1 MEENSYRQILK
12 STTILGGT
20 QFFNIIISVVRSKL
34 VAVLLGKEGVGIIAM
49 FNSILN
55 VVSSILICGIN
66 TSGVREITVAKAND
80 SNINSIIQ
88 SVKWWLLIV
97 GILGSLGICFF
108 SSFLSK
114 WSFGTEEYSNY
125 IKILSVALFFMV
137 FSTKNTIILQSLRMF
152 GKYAKVNISSAAVS
166 LCFIIPIYYYLGV
179 DGIVYSLIISNLI
192 LYLVSE
198 FFVKGSI
205 KENNVIQLKD
215 CCIRLKKMLKFG
227 VTLTVGSFLGNLVV
241 YLVSIYI
248 SSVDGVEI
256 LGLYNAGM
264 AIVLQYVSL
273 VFNAMSTDYVTRL
286 TAIQSNNSQ
295 VGRVVNLQLDIM
307 LLIISPLLMILIV
320 YLPIGVLILYSKE
333 FLDIIPF
340 MRWVILSVFFQAASW
355 PIGYISFAK
364 GDVKF
369 FFIVEC
375 IYRNVFGL
383 ITKVIGYKY
392 GGLEG
397 IGLAILFDN
406 FCYFLLI
413 SYSAYKRYFLKID
426 FSIIKK
432 FIVFLLV
439 LLFFLF
445 SSIYIKSMVLYIA
458 AFPFLAL
465 LSYKIIV
472 SLKNKLSIS

>member
-20 QFFNIIISVVRSKL
+20 QFFNIIISIIRSKL
-34 VAVLLGKEGVGIIAM
+34 IAILLGREGVGIIAM

-55 VVSSILICGIN
+55 VISSILICGIN
-66 TSGVREITVAKAND
+66 TSGVREITVAKTNGH
-80 SNINSIIQ
+80 NIGPIIK
-88 SVKWWLLIV
+88 SVKWWLLGA
-97 GILGSLGICFF
+97 GILGSLGVCFF
-108 SSFLSK
+108 SASLSK
-114 WSFGTEEYSNY
+114 WSFGSEEYSDY
-125 IKILSVALFFMV
+125 IKLLSLALFFMV
-137 FSTKNTIILQSLRMF
+137 FAQKNTIILQSLRLF
-152 GKYAKVNISSAAVS
+152 GKYAKVNISSSALS
-166 LCFIIPIYYYLGV
+166 LCFIIPIFYYWGV
-179 DGIVYSLIISNLI
+179 DGIVYSLIVSNLI
-192 LYLVSE
+192 LFVVSE
-198 FFVKGSI
+198 FHVRGFI
-205 KENNVIQLKD
+205 ERNNATQFEDCCGQLKG
-215 CCIRLKKMLKFG
+215 MLKFG
-227 VTLTVGSFLGNLVV
+227 VTLTVGSFLGNMVV

-248 SSVDGVEI
+248 SSMDGVEI

-286 TAIQSNNSQ
+286 TAVQASNRQ
-295 VGRVVNLQLDIM
+295 VRRIVNLQLDIM

-320 YLPIGVLILYSKE
+320 YLPIGILILYSDD

-340 MRWVILSVFFQAASW
+340 MRWVILSVFFQAAAW

-369 FFIVEC
+369 FFVIEC

-383 ITKVIGYKY
+383 ITKVVGYKY

-406 FCYFLLI
+406 ICYFLLI
-413 SYSAYKRYFLKID
+413 SYCAYKRYFLKID
-426 FSIIKK
+426 FSIVKK
-432 FIVFLLV
+432 FVIFLFGV
-439 LLFFLF
+439 LLFLF
-445 SSIYIKSMVLYIA
+445 SSIYVKSVVLYIV
-458 AFPFLAL
+458 AFPFLTL

-472 SLKNKLSIS
+472 LLKNKLSMS